1 MSEPRTIIE
10 AVRRSHDRLWAV
22 VDRLDPAAISGP
34 SYCSEWSVAQVLSH
48 LGSGAEIFSLFLD
61 AATSGGEPP
70 GREAFPPIWDSW
82 NAKSPDEQATDAKR
96 ADRALVELLEGLDDG
111 QLAGLRFAM
120 FGMDLDI
127 ASLSRMRLF
136 EHTMHSWD
144 VAVTR
149 DPAAELAPDAV
160 DLLAG
165 AVDQVVPRLG
175 KPFGGELRVRVRTTR
190 PGRDLLLAVGD
201 AVSLTDVSGTEA
213 AADGELEITSA
224 ALLRLV
230 YGRLDPGHTPAGTS
244 ARGVDLDTLRRVFP
258 GF

>member
-1 MSEPRTIIE
+1 
-10 AVRRSHDRLWAV
+10 
-22 VDRLDPAAISGP
+22 
-34 SYCSEWSVAQVLSH
+34 
-48 LGSGAEIFSLFLD
+48 
-61 AATSGGEPP
+61 
-70 GREAFPPIWDSW
+70 
-82 NAKSPDEQATDAKR
+82 
-96 ADRALVELLEGLDDG
+96 
-111 QLAGLRFAM
+111 
-120 FGMDLDI
+120 
-127 ASLSRMRLF
+127 
-136 EHTMHSWD
+136 
-144 VAVTR
+144 
-149 DPAAELAPDAV
+149 V

>member
-10 AVRRSHDRLWAV
+10 VVRRSSDRLWAV
-22 VDRLDPAAISGP
+22 VDDLDDAAIAGP

-48 LGSGAEIFSLFLD
+48 LGSGAEIFSLFLE
-61 AATSGGEPP
+61 AAASGREPP

-82 NAKSPDEQATDAKR
+82 NAKSPGAQATDAER
-96 ADRALVELLEGLDDG
+96 ADRALVERLEGLDDG
-111 QLAGLRFAM
+111 QLAALRVAM

-127 ASLSRMRLF
+127 AALVRMRLF

-149 DPAAELAPDAV
+149 DLGAELAPDAV
-160 DLLAG
+160 DLLVDAIG
-165 AVDQVVPRLG
+165 AAVPRLA
-175 KPFGGELRVRVRTTR
+175 KPLDHELRVRVRTSG
-190 PGRDLLLAVGD
+190 PERDLLLVLGS
-201 AVSLTDVSGTEA
+201 AVSLTDTGSDG
-213 AADGELEITSA
+213 AADAELDIPSA

-230 YGRLDPGHTPAGTS
+230 YGRLDPEHTPEATS
-244 ARGVDLDTLRRVFP
+244 ARRVDLDTLRRVFP